1 MTSNNP
7 EGMIPVEEFARQRGT
22 GPEKVVQMIKDGAYV
37 GQVVGDRWF
46 VEPGARSKD
55 QHSKKTTTSS
65 SYESQYETGRKVAT
79 FISFLGWLFFVAG
92 LLSALAGLAS
102 GFQDGYGGVSII
114 AMLPGLGIAVSG
126 LFLVAS
132 GQVTRAT
139 VDNADH
145 TREILAL
152 LREKGTPVLSGSDLE
167 NELEN

>member
-22 GPEKVVQMIKDGAYV
+22 VPEKVVQMIKDGSYV

-46 VEPGARSKD
+46 VQPGAVSKD
-55 QHSKKTTTSS
+55 QHPKKTTTSS
-65 SYESQYETGRKVAT
+65 SYKSEYETARKVAM
-79 FISFLGWLFFVAG
+79 FISFLGWLLFAAG
-92 LLSALAGLAS
+92 ILSAFAGFAS

-152 LREKGTPVLSGSDLE
+152 LREKGTQGRT
-167 NELEN
+167 